1 MKKLRKHQKIHRM
14 AKNIYELW
22 ISRVM
27 NSNYLI
33 INKLIL
39 RHLVLGH
46 GWGKLA

>member
-1 MKKLRKHQKIHRM
+1 MV
-14 AKNIYELW
+14 KNIYELW

-27 NSNYLI
+27 NNNYLI

-39 RHLVLGH
+39 HHLVLGH